1 MPVIRW
7 PHQPTISRAA
17 MQFIEAAQL
26 LGEQVIVLSMYHVSK
41 DEGVQPRCSVCYDEV
56 YKQSGESNTCT
67 NCYGTTFEGGV
78 KSVARA
84 WAIPGDKDSTED
96 FKPRGVWEKD
106 TRSIQIERYP
116 DLEENDYLVRVVKWG
131 RHWVPEVLGARYRLD
146 KIREV
151 SLRTGARFN
160 QTFSDRIAQLSDV
173 SEVDR
178 KHVIYQFPVPPTE
191 RAFRDPR
198 SPIID

>member
-1 MPVIRW
+1 M
-7 PHQPTISRAA
+7 
-17 MQFIEAAQL
+17 
-26 LGEQVIVLSMYHVSK
+26 
-41 DEGVQPRCSVCYDEV
+41 
-56 YKQSGESNTCT
+56 
-67 NCYGTTFEGGV
+67 
-78 KSVARA
+78 ARA